1 MLDSF
6 SPSEVNPHWARTES
20 LRRTFEPVVSP
31 RR

>member
-6 SPSEVNPHWARTES
+6 SPSEVNSTGRTES
-20 LRRTFEPVVSP
+20 LRGTFEPVVSL